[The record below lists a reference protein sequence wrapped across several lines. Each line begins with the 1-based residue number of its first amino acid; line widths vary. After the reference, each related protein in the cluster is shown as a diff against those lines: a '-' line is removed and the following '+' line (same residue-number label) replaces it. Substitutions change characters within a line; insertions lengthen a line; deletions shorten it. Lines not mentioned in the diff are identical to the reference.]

1 MTRAVVWMAMAWALA
16 AQTAPKTVLGTV
28 TTFKVDSLEF
38 GVKPDKGEALLVKVG
53 PDTDVVAV
61 SPGERDLGN
70 AKQAKLTDIALGD
83 RIMVSYVEGLTE
95 ARRIVLIS
103 ADDIAR
109 RNEAER
115 LDWQQ
120 RGISG
125 IVSAKN
131 AEEIS
136 IEMRS
141 PGKVKTATIVVTR
154 KTRIRRYAPDSVKFA
169 NALPGTLDE
178 IASGDQLQARGKKSE
193 DGSKVVAE
201 EIVFGTFLTKVGTV
215 TAVNAEKRE
224 IRIDDL
230 VTKKPLSIRV
240 TEASQ
245 MKALPDMRAMFIS
258 MMKAGQHQDASGSS
272 TPAPPKPAPSRE
284 EAFDIKK
291 VLEQLPAATIG
302 DVKVG
307 SAIIVTS
314 TRGANSDELT
324 AIMLLANADGLIQ
337 MAQTQ
342 AGAGANPMDAISS
355 MHGGML
361 SGPSGLTL
369 PAILQ

>member
-1 MTRAVVWMAMAWALA
+1 MRLAIACLVMVCALG

-28 TTFKVDSLEF
+28 TKFKVDSLEF
-38 GVKPDKGEALLVKVG
+38 GVKPDQGEALLVKVG
-53 PDTDVVAV
+53 PQTDVIAIP
-61 SPGERDLGN
+61 PGERDLGK
-70 AKQAKLTDIALGD
+70 ATPARLTDIALGD
-83 RIMVSYVEGLTE
+83 RVMVSYVEGMSE

-115 LDWQQ
+115 LDWQK

-125 IVSAKN
+125 IVAAKN

-141 PGKVKTATIVVTR
+141 PGKVTTAMIVVST
-154 KTRIRRYAPDSVKFA
+154 KTRIRRYAPDSVKFTA
-169 NALPGTLDE
+169 ALPSTLDE
-178 IASGDQLQARGKKSE
+178 IAAGDQLQARGKKSE
-193 DGSKVVAE
+193 DGSKIAAE
-201 EIVFGTFLTKVGTV
+201 EIVFGTFLTKVGNV
-215 TAVNAEKRE
+215 TAVNIEKRE

-230 VTKKPLSIRV
+230 VTKKPLTIRV
-240 TEASQ
+240 TDASQ
-245 MKALPDMRAMFIS
+245 MKTLPDMRAMFIS
-258 MMKAGQHQDASGSS
+258 MMKSGQHQGAA
-272 TPAPPKPAPSRE
+272 APPNPSPLK

-291 VLEQLPAATIG
+291 VLGQLPAATIG

-307 SAIIVTS
+307 TAIMVTS
-314 TRGANSDELT
+314 TRGTNSDELT

-369 PAILQ
+369 PAIIQ